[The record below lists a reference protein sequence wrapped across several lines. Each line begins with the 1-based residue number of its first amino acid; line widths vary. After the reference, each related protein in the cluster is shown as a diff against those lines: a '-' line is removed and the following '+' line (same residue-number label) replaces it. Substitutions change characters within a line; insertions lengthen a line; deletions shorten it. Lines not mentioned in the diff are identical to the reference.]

1 MPLANVELVRS
12 IYAAWER
19 RDYTWTDWAH
29 PEIDFIVIGGP
40 SPGQWKGLAGMWE
53 GWREIL
59 SPWEDWRA
67 EERDYRELDEERVLA
82 VFRFAGRGKVSGID
96 AAQLGGVGANLFHID
111 EGVVTKLVAYWEA
124 DRALA
129 DLGLSSTGG

>member
-1 MPLANVELVRS
+1 MSENLDLVRS

-19 RDYTWTDWAH
+19 RDYSWTEWAD
-29 PEIDFIVIGGP
+29 PAIEFVVADGP
-40 SPGQWKGLAGMWE
+40 SPGLWTGLAGMWE

-67 EERDYRELDEERVLA
+67 EKIECLELDGERVLA
-82 VFRFAGRGKVSGID
+82 LIDFSGRGKSSGLDVSQMSGK
-96 AAQLGGVGANLFHID
+96 GANVFQIR
-111 EGVVTKLVAYWEA
+111 GSKVVKLSAYWDR

-129 DLGLSSTGG
+129 DLSLEE